1 MDLGVKKVVECVM
14 NDWLVSGEAV
24 KPGELAGLMMF
35 LPQIYSKY
43 R

>member
-1 MDLGVKKVVECVM
+1 
-14 NDWLVSGEAV
+14 VSGEAV
-24 KPGELAGLMMF
+24 KYGELAGLMMF